1 VLKQNRLRLFLKV
14 LLCINK
20 CGPVVSQITKEFN
33 EIQKQPLN
41 EEDEDWVKCFKQRK
55 TAMEEALAQRFADK
69 LNSYYKKK
77 DSSARLDAY

>member
-1 VLKQNRLRLFLKV
+1 

-33 EIQKQPLN
+33 EILKEPLN
-41 EEDEDWVKCFKQRK
+41 EEDEDWMKCFKLQK
-55 TAMEEALAQRFADK
+55 TTMEEALAQRFADK
-69 LNSYYKKK
+69 LKSYYKKK